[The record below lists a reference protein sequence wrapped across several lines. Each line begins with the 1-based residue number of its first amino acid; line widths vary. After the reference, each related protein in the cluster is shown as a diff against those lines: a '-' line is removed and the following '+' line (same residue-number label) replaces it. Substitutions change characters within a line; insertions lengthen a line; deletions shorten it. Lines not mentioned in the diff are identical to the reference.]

1 MALTADLDLFR
12 KGNKVC
18 WSIQFLKAICHLGLI
33 TDSISISALSC
44 WDMDR
49 LLSMSFSEKSVENAY
64 IKCYENMKP
73 QLKINSS
80 SPLEVYL
87 PGEEGRGLYKYMKY
101 FDHDKF
107 TTGIYTGSLS

>member
-1 MALTADLDLFR
+1 ME
-12 KGNKVC
+12 
-18 WSIQFLKAICHLGLI
+18 
-33 TDSISISALSC
+33 
-44 WDMDR
+44 R

-87 PGEEGRGLYKYMKY
+87 PEEEGRGLYKYMKY
-101 FDHDKF
+101 FHDNKF
-107 TTGIYTGSLS
+107 TTLNASIPEAYLRNGMCFRAGSI